1 MENASV
7 KGKMMHAYRSHT
19 CAQLNKAQV
28 GETVRLSGWVH
39 RVRDHGGVLFIDLR
53 DHYGITQVLADSD
66 SPAFAA
72 LEKVRAEWVIR
83 IDGRVKARD
92 ASLINPKIP
101 TGEIEVYA
109 LEVEVLGPVDGEL
122 PLPVFGDLEY
132 PEETRLTYR
141 FLDLRR
147 QGMHDNMILRSN
159 VVRWLRNAMWD
170 QGFNEFQTPIITA
183 SSPEGARDFLVPSR
197 LHPGKFYALPQAP
210 QQFKQLI
217 QVAGFDRYFQI
228 APCFRDEDPRADRS
242 PTDFYQLDI
251 EMSFV
256 TQDDVFAAVQPVL
269 QGLFEHFGKGR
280 KVYGDWPRIAY
291 RDALKWYGSDKPD
304 LRNPIKMQ
312 DVSEHFRGSGFAIFA
327 KLLEQ
332 EGTEVRA
339 IPAPT
344 GGSRKF
350 ADRMNAF
357 AQKEGLPGMGY
368 IFWRKKELEPEVRA
382 QLSKDIE
389 IAMQQAFSVFDAP
402 VSNATTAAIAQFGRT
417 RVGKSIIASTVGE
430 QAAKSGKFSLLE
442 GDKYSQ
448 VAKALWLAMNPIEA
462 PVVVPQMVEAAG
474 PIAKALGP
482 ERCEALRMQLDL
494 VEGDAVFFLAGKAEQ
509 FESVAG
515 RARNEIGRE
524 LGLTEQDS
532 FRFAWIVDFP
542 MYEKTD
548 DGKIDFS
555 HNPFSMPQGGLEALN
570 GDPLQV
576 YAYQYDLACNGY
588 EVISGGI
595 RNHKPEIMYKAFE
608 LAGYPN
614 SEVDKRFGGMVKAF
628 KYGAPPHGGCAAGID
643 RLVMLLADTTNIRE
657 VIMFPMNQRA
667 EDLLMNAPS
676 EPTNEQLREL
686 RLRVVPKES

>member
-1 MENASV
+1 M
-7 KGKMMHAYRSHT
+7 MMHAYRSHT
-19 CAQLNKAQV
+19 CAQLNASNV
-28 GETVRLSGWVH
+28 GQDIRLSGWVH

-83 IDGRVKARD
+83 IDGTVKARD
-92 ASLINPKIP
+92 ASLVNSKLP
-101 TGEIEVYA
+101 TGEIEVYIRDM
-109 LEVEVLGPVDGEL
+109 EVLGASEEL
-122 PLPVFGDLEY
+122 PMPVFGEVDY

-147 QGMHDNMILRSN
+147 DKLHANMMLRSN
-159 VVRWLRNAMWD
+159 VVRSIRNRMWD
-170 QGFNEFQTPIITA
+170 LGFNEFQTPIITA

-217 QVAGFDRYFQI
+217 MVSGFDKYFQI

-256 TQDDVFAAVQPVL
+256 RQEDVFAATQPVI
-269 QGLFEHFGKGR
+269 QGVFEEFGGGK
-280 KVYGDWPRIAY
+280 KVDTEWPLIAY
-291 RDALKWYGSDKPD
+291 NDALKWYGSDKPD
-304 LRNPIKMQ
+304 LRNPIVMQ

-327 KLLEQ
+327 KLLEN
-332 EGTEVRA
+332 EGTEIRA

-350 ADRMNAF
+350 CDRMNAF
-357 AQKEGLPGMGY
+357 AQPQGLPGMGY
-368 IFWRKKELEPEVRA
+368 IFWRGPELVSEAPA
-382 QLSKDIE
+382 QLKIQQGFDRGSNEIHAQGAKMLAEIKAENERRTIE
-389 IAMQQAFSVFDAP
+389 FIK
-402 VSNATTAAIAQFGRT
+402 IH
-417 RVGKSIIASTVGE
+417 GE
-430 QAAKSGKFSLLE
+430 GGE
-442 GDKYSQ
+442 
-448 VAKALWLAMNPIEA
+448 P
-462 PVVVPQMVEAAG
+462 AG
-474 PIAKALGP
+474 PLAKNIGPKRTEAIRQQLG
-482 ERCEALRMQLDL
+482 LG
-494 VEGDAVFFLAGKAEQ
+494 VGDAAFFLGGKPETFQA
-509 FESVAG
+509 VAG
-515 RARNEIGRE
+515 RARNEIGNE
-524 LGLTEQDS
+524 LGLTEKDT

-542 MYEKTD
+542 MFEKD
-548 DGKIDFS
+548 DEGKIDFS
-555 HNPFSMPQGGLEALN
+555 HNPFSMPQGGMEALK

-588 EVISGGI
+588 ELISGGI

-608 LAGYPN
+608 IAGYPN

-643 RLVMLLADTTNIRE
+643 RIVMLLADEANIRE

-676 EPTNEQLREL
+676 DPTNEQLREL
-686 RLRVVPKES
+686 HLRVIPKE